1 MYCRIC
7 GKDGARADLDEL
19 CRKCSK
25 EHKYC
30 VVCGGLYLKKEL
42 VEKTCFLCR
51 EDREAIYG
59 KE

>member
-7 GKDGARADLDEL
+7 GKDGAHIKLGEL

-25 EHKYC
+25 EYKLC
-30 VVCGGLYLKKEL
+30 VVCGGLYRNKEL
-42 VEKTCFLCR
+42 TKDTCFLCR
-51 EDREAIYG
+51 NDKERIYG